1 MINAVTEQF
10 SKFVSFAEEQSARGK
25 DKAIATKGDVAINGG
40 TTLEERKI
48 AIPNACTI
56 LSNTKF
62 VVTMTIK
69 NVADADL
76 GPNDM
81 PEFAIDD
88 IKQEMV

>member
-1 MINAVTEQF
+1 MYN
-10 SKFVSFAEEQSARGK
+10 SKLVSS
-25 DKAIATKGDVAINGG
+25 
-40 TTLEERKI
+40 
-48 AIPNACTI
+48 PNACTI

-69 NVADADL
+69 NVDDADL

-81 PEFAIDD
+81 PEFTIDD

>member
-1 MINAVTEQF
+1 MYN
-10 SKFVSFAEEQSARGK
+10 SKLVSS
-25 DKAIATKGDVAINGG
+25 
-40 TTLEERKI
+40 
-48 AIPNACTI
+48 PNACTI

-81 PEFAIDD
+81 PEFTIDD